1 MQNFSSNKQWKNSN
15 KLLVRAPTDASN
27 SNIIECARKKIRRQD
42 KAYKFDSHRIQN
54 EFYIRF
60 RTKLE
65 ILFQVVWSS
74 ICKPNYLFFLFF
86 TIYEWLSIEI
96 HVYHD
101 AVPEL
106 AQVPVLW
113 LESYCG
119 LSDGRSDDFVVFT
132 TIYL

>member
-1 MQNFSSNKQWKNSN
+1 MFTISFSYKVLINTEIKNFNK
-15 KLLVRAPTDASN
+15 VRN
-27 SNIIECARKKIRRQD
+27 LFKK
-42 KAYKFDSHRIQN
+42 
-54 EFYIRF
+54 
-60 RTKLE
+60 KLE
-65 ILFQVVWSS
+65 ILFQVNRSS
-74 ICKPNYLFFLFF
+74 ISELYFFFLFS

-101 AVPEL
+101 AAPEL

>member
-1 MQNFSSNKQWKNSN
+1 MFTISFSYKVSINTELKSSIYVMTFLNKN
-15 KLLVRAPTDASN
+15 
-27 SNIIECARKKIRRQD
+27 
-42 KAYKFDSHRIQN
+42 
-54 EFYIRF
+54 
-60 RTKLE
+60 LE
-65 ILFQVVWSS
+65 ISFQVTRSS
-74 ICKPNYLFFLFF
+74 ISKLYHLFFLFS

-101 AVPEL
+101 AAPEL

>member
-1 MQNFSSNKQWKNSN
+1 
-15 KLLVRAPTDASN
+15 LLS
-27 SNIIECARKKIRRQD
+27 
-42 KAYKFDSHRIQN
+42 
-54 EFYIRF
+54 
-60 RTKLE
+60 
-65 ILFQVVWSS
+65 
-74 ICKPNYLFFLFF
+74 
-86 TIYEWLSIEI
+86 TIYERLSIEI

-101 AVPEL
+101 AAPEI